1 MESVGLAIEVNIIC
15 IVVLFLVRQSNREAA
30 SLLLCARAL
39 NRLLDFFI
47 AFAALE
53 IVGKLLAPEAVVA
66 CRIIECLKVIACL
79 AIAAAWFYMV
89 CYAVTSSSYKLQKW
103 AILILAPIVIGSGT
117 LAKADTEKEAEIV
130 KKLSTQLPT
139 TNTNLEDVDGIHIS
153 DTPVDSTFWGR

>member
-103 AILILAPIVIGSGT
+103 AILIRG
-117 LAKADTEKEAEIV
+117 AE
-130 KKLSTQLPT
+130 S
-139 TNTNLEDVDGIHIS
+139 H
-153 DTPVDSTFWGR
+153 PVDPPERGLLRLPDRRKRRKHPQFA

>member
-53 IVGKLLAPEAVVA
+53 IVGKLFPIHA
-66 CRIIECLKVIACL
+66 
-79 AIAAAWFYMV
+79 
-89 CYAVTSSSYKLQKW
+89 AVTYHVISIIQ
-103 AILILAPIVIGSGT
+103 ILI
-117 LAKADTEKEAEIV
+117 
-130 KKLSTQLPT
+130 
-139 TNTNLEDVDGIHIS
+139 
-153 DTPVDSTFWGR
+153 